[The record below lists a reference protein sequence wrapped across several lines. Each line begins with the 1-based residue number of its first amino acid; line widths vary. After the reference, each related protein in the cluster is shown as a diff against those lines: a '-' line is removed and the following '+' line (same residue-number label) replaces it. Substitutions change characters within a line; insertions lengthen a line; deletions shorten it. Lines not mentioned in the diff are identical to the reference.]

1 VQVDPI
7 NPMLKAPEFM
17 RLKLECDEP
26 LSNFAF
32 NFNLRRYNMDADEGE
47 GEGAVEGYAA
57 AEAGAYIRSLLSS
70 I

>member
-1 VQVDPI
+1 
-7 NPMLKAPEFM
+7 M